1 MDAKEQL
8 KFNIMDNLL
17 FSKCLF
23 NKSRKPYEE
32 FLLNVVNSSRHFLCK
47 SNNKKYVC
55 PSSESNGECDCI
67 SDCYKLDFKLLISN
81 SYMEG
86 KSISSK
92 YYIYPG
98 KGIRID
104 QYPIKE
110 LRRNEVGLIHK
121 QLSSS
126 YTCKKKLDDT
136 DLNSIKECLNKQK
149 NLLLFL
155 PYEFSFV
162 YDKNSFD
169 ENDINKILT
178 VDFIA
183 KLVKFRKKYIDKYD
197 TYFVYIFDKST
208 IISIINE
215 KEIRF
220 LEKISLKDNEVYNLL
235 CWNNQP

>member
-32 FLLNVVNSSRHFLCK
+32 FLLNVVNSSRHFLRK
-47 SNNKKYVC
+47 SKNKKYEC

-92 YYIYPG
+92 YYIYPS

-121 QLSSS
+121 QLSAS
-126 YTCKKKLDDT
+126 YTCEKKFDDT
-136 DLNSIKECLNKQK
+136 DLNSIRECLNKQK

-155 PYEFSFV
+155 PYKFSIV
-162 YDKNSFD
+162 NDKNSVN

-178 VDFIA
+178 EDFIV
-183 KLVKFRKKYIDKYD
+183 KLVKFREKRMNKYD
-197 TYFVYIFDKST
+197 TYFVYIYDESA
-208 IISIINE
+208 IISIMNK

-220 LEKISLKDNEVYNLL
+220 VEKINLKENEVYNLVCL
-235 CWNNQP
+235 KN